1 MTTEATKRHPH
12 GSIKDVVM
20 QAKVNDMSVPQAARH
35 FQVNRNSIY
44 WAARRMG
51 VQLKV
56 LKVRKS

>member
-1 MTTEATKRHPH
+1 MTTEATKRNPH
-12 GSIKDVVM
+12 GYIKDVVL

-35 FQVNRNSIY
+35 FSVNRNSIY

-56 LKVRKS
+56 LKARKA